1 MLILVLFSRIFG
13 LIYSGCQKVA
23 RFPYRPINVIL
34 FSANLMRVDGYI
46 GPTTE
51 FSPED
56 FPALPGATQQQQMQM
71 TAIGSSSSHQAR
83 TESQLVS
90 QPFGAQPN
98 SFYNASSADFFSS
111 TNGTNEN
118 GKDSKLGISINTST
132 G

>member
-1 MLILVLFSRIFG
+1 M
-13 LIYSGCQKVA
+13 A
-23 RFPYRPINVIL
+23 RFPYRPINIIL
-34 FSANLMRVDGYI
+34 FSANLMRVDGNF
-46 GPTTE
+46 GSTE

-83 TESQLVS
+83 TESQLMS
-90 QPFGAQPN
+90 QPNFGAQPN